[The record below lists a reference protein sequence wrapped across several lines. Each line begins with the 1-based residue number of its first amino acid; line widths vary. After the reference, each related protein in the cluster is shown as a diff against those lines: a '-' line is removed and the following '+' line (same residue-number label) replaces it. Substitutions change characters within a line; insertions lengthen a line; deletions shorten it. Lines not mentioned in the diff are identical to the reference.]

1 MAFEPNKENFMARL
15 AAKDFNAADLLEDVD
30 ALQEVLWYLDGRRT
44 REIVDT
50 LFDVK
55 ATSRLQAAQ
64 VIKNLAKLYPLSKPL
79 VMSIMAEVREPAY
92 EGNKKIYRDATFLEG
107 FDAAEET
114 RRAILETFRQIGEH
128 IIRLTKDVTNYQRSL
143 EQLKNEREKLNES
156 SDKLNALRRERDELQ
171 AQVDKLRN
179 DADEKILREQNES
192 LRVEFDKLQAEKRRR
207 QVERQNW
214 TRQIDELK
222 AELQDLADHT
232 EETEETRMIRDLL
245 KKFPSDAEDFEQ

>member
-15 AAKDFNAADLLEDVD
+15 SAKDFNTADLLEDVA

-55 ATSRLQAAQ
+55 ATSHLQAEQ
-64 VIKNLAKLYPLSKPL
+64 SIKNLAKLYPLSKPL
-79 VMSIMAEVREPAY
+79 VMSIMAEVREPVRD
-92 EGNKKIYRDATFLEG
+92 GNKRIYRDATFLEG

-114 RRAILETFRQIGEH
+114 RRAIIDTFRQIGEH
-128 IIRLTKDVTNYQRSL
+128 IIRLTKDVINYQRSL
-143 EQLKNEREKLNES
+143 EQLQHEREKLKAS
-156 SDKLNALRRERDELQ
+156 SDKLNELRRERDELQ
-171 AQVDKLRN
+171 AQVDKLRSE
-179 DADEKILREQNES
+179 ADEKILLKQNES

-207 QVERQNW
+207 QMERQDW
-214 TRQIDELK
+214 SRQIDELK

-232 EETEETRMIRDLL
+232 KETEETQIIRDLL
-245 KKFPSDAEDFEQ
+245 KRFPSDLEDFEQ